1 MITVTSQDN
10 ILHPLRFYNKR
21 QQLELQMSNEL
32 LVAILLQKKKKKN
45 LHMILPVVYMQDM
58 TDLKNT

>member
-1 MITVTSQDN
+1 MITVTFQDN

-32 LVAILLQKKKKKN
+32 LVAILLQKKKKS

-58 TDLKNT
+58 TDLKNN

>member
-32 LVAILLQKKKKKN
+32 LVAILLQKKKKS

-58 TDLKNT
+58 TDLKNN